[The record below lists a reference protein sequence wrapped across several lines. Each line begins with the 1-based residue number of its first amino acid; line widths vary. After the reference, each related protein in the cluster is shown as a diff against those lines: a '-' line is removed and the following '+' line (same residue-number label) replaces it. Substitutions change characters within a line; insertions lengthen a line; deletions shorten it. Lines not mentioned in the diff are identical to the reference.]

1 MSSAGI
7 ISLAAVGLLGLLV
20 GVALAGLYARRR
32 LQALVREQQV
42 SGERAVQEATE
53 HATGAERE
61 RIYHELHDD
70 LGARLLQIV
79 HRAPTVE
86 LADEARAAL
95 QDLRDVVSRSR
106 GAAGTLVDVL
116 GEIEVEAR
124 QRLAA
129 AGMALHWEAPHDLPE
144 LPLPRERALHLYR
157 IVREAISN
165 TLRHAHARGL
175 RVRLRLLPGE
185 LALELTDDGS
195 GAAVAASADGGMAAM
210 RERAE
215 QLHGAIR
222 WTHGTAGGTK
232 VLLTVPLP

>member
-1 MSSAGI
+1 MATAAPLF
-7 ISLAAVGLLGLLV
+7 LAVAALV
-20 GVALAGLYARRR
+20 GVLIGALLAGSVARRR
-32 LQALVREQQV
+32 LQVFVREQQA
-42 SGERAVQEATE
+42 SNEQALRAAAEQA
-53 HATGAERE
+53 ASAERE
-61 RIYHELHDD
+61 RIYHDLHDD

-79 HRAPTVE
+79 YRAPTPE

-129 AGMALHWEAPHDLPE
+129 AGIGLRWEAPEDLPE

-165 TLRHAHARGL
+165 TLRHAHARVL
-175 RVRLRLLPGE
+175 RVRLRLLPDE

-232 VLLTVPLP
+232 VLLTVPLH

>member
-1 MSSAGI
+1 MI
-7 ISLAAVGLLGLLV
+7 ILGAVGLLGMVL
-20 GVALAGLYARRR
+20 GAALAGLVARRR
-32 LQALVREQQV
+32 LQAIARAQQAIT
-42 SGERAVQEATE
+42 ERALREAAE
-53 HATGAERE
+53 HAASAERE
-61 RIYHELHDD
+61 RIYHDLHDD
-70 LGARLLQIV
+70 LGARLLQLV
-79 HRAPTVE
+79 YRAPTPE

-129 AGMALHWEAPHDLPE
+129 AGIGLRWEAPEDLPE

-165 TLRHAHARGL
+165 TLRHAQARGL
-175 RVRLRLLPGE
+175 RVRLRLLPEE

-195 GAAVAASADGGMAAM
+195 GGAVTASAEGGMTAM

-215 QLHGAIR
+215 QLHGAIH
-222 WTHGTAGGTK
+222 WTRGTAGGTK
-232 VLLTVPLP
+232 LLLTVPLR

>member
-1 MSSAGI
+1 MIDADLLALGGAG
-7 ISLAAVGLLGLLV
+7 VLGLLL
-20 GVALAGLYARRR
+20 GASLSGLVARRR
-32 LQALVREQQV
+32 MQDFARAQQALRD
-42 SGERAVQEATE
+42 RALRDAAEDA
-53 HATGAERE
+53 AGAERE
-61 RIYHELHDD
+61 RIYHDLHDD

-79 HRAPTVE
+79 YRAPTPE

-106 GAAGTLVDVL
+106 GAAGTLADVL

-124 QRLAA
+124 QRLSA
-129 AGMALHWEAPHDLPE
+129 AGIGLRWEAPDDLPE

-165 TLRHAHARGL
+165 TLRHAQARGL
-175 RVRLRLLPGE
+175 RVRLRLLPDE

-232 VLLTVPLP
+232 VLLTVPLR